1 MAVSP
6 FDILNSLNQQF
17 GQFIPDVAKSAQEDM
32 HQQAKAA
39 LAGMISKLDLVTRE
53 EFDVQVEVLRKTRAK
68 LEALEA
74 RVAQLEQQLGG
85 TATAGA
91 QESQVKD

>member
-17 GQFIPDVAKSAQEDM
+17 GQFIPDVAKSAQEDI
-32 HQQAKAA
+32 HQQVKAA

-53 EFDVQVEVLRKTRAK
+53 EFDVQTEVLRKTRAR
-68 LEALEA
+68 LEALEE
-74 RVAQLEQQLGG
+74 RVSQLELKLAD
-85 TATAGA
+85 TASAVA
-91 QESQVKD
+91 QESPIKD